1 MVPRR
6 RRGLTVEGVIDL
18 ELCLV
23 EDPTE
28 TDGPL
33 MALSL
38 GGQEALVVSISP
50 PGHRQRYGERLALQ
64 SRLPDE
70 GMACYTAGDTLDDGG
85 YEAHRMLVPHPG
97 QAALLRL
104 QRQIEERG
112 WALAVHPVDATSGG
126 SSGLIELWLATPM
139 GGEGASVVELDAVLG
154 AVTDDWTYPPAYPE
168 LAARAGG
175 NITEHLRRTDRY
187 GKVSL
192 QSIAD
197 RAG

>member
-1 MVPRR
+1 M
-6 RRGLTVEGVIDL
+6 IDL

-50 PGHRQRYGERLALQ
+50 PGRRQRYGERLTLQ

-70 GMACYTAGDTLDDGG
+70 GLACYTAGDTVHTGG
-85 YEAHRMLVPHPG
+85 YEAHRLLVPHPG

-112 WALAVHPVDATSGG
+112 WALAVHGVDAPAGR
-126 SSGLIELWLATPM
+126 SSGLIELWLATPT
-139 GGEGASVVELDAVLG
+139 GGEGASAVELDAMLG
-154 AVTDDWTYPPAYPE
+154 AVTHDWTYPPAYPE
-168 LAARAGG
+168 LVVRAGG
-175 NITEHLRRTDRY
+175 NITEHLRRTDQY
-187 GKVSL
+187 GKIRL
-192 QSIAD
+192 QPSED
-197 RAG
+197 GNS